1 MELLD
6 DEDQG
11 QEEEKIELRQETV
24 AAIEVARSIESDLE
38 RAGKRIRSKEEK
50 WGPTLVERIRRK
62 QNNRTSILQKAME
75 LKKKK
80 NLESVKGNS
89 FSALQAENLA
99 KIVEDINILVGC
111 NNAESSLIVDNL
123 IDIEKHN
130 FYQFVGDHLEV
141 MLPMN
146 LDVSCS
152 CPELVNN

>member
-130 FYQFVGDHLEV
+130 FY
-141 MLPMN
+141 
-146 LDVSCS
+146 
-152 CPELVNN
+152 